1 MRYCAMTFG
10 VLLLFAIRP
19 THAADLCG
27 EAPPF
32 SDPAV
37 AHGVAEAA
45 EVFKVSAAAR
55 QTFADLAATFY
66 HSLAKGHSAVEAR
79 SIAVALLQAS
89 CLQLTRG
96 EDPGKLPWH
105 AKDKLVGLSTLVPD
119 FNEAHALLERV
130 KAAEAGR

>member
-1 MRYCAMTFG
+1 MRFCVMTFG
-10 VLLLFAIRP
+10 VVLLLAVRP
-19 THAADLCG
+19 TIAADLCG
-27 EAPPF
+27 EAPSL

-37 AHGVAEAA
+37 ARGVAEAA

-66 HSLAKGHSAVEAR
+66 HDLAKGRSSGEAR

-89 CLQLTRG
+89 CLQLTQG

-105 AKDKLVGLSTLVPD
+105 VKDKLVGLSTLVPD
-119 FNEAHALLERV
+119 FNEAHALVERIE
-130 KAAEAGR
+130 AAEAGR